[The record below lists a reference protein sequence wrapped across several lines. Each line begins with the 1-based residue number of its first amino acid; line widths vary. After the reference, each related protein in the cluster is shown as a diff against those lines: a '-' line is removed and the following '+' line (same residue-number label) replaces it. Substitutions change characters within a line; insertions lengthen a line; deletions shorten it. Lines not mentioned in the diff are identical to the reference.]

1 MVVVLVL
8 PVADDDLC
16 VQQRV
21 EVVDVEAL
29 VADPAVERLDVPVAP
44 RRARRDVGQA
54 GAGAG
59 PVGHRLADEL
69 RPVVRPE
76 HRRGAPGGDE
86 VLEVGGESVGGNRAL
101 HEAAD
106 ALPGVFVDDR
116 ADLDQSSVLVGVEL
130 EVHRPH
136 HVRRVRRRRV
146 DGRGPDALASTPL
159 RDPEPFVTPQ
169 ALDLLVVHH
178 PPLGAGVVIRPPI
191 PVAGMVLRPG
201 AQPLP
206 ERPIRVR
213 DRVALERSPVR
224 GAAQPDQTARHPFAH
239 PQLALEVI
247 DGGAAPVR
255 A

>member
-1 MVVVLVL
+1 MNSGPLS
-8 PVADDDLC
+8 DLST
-16 VQQRV
+16 
-21 EVVDVEAL
+21 A
-29 VADPAVERLDVPVAP
+29 
-44 RRARRDVGQA
+44 
-54 GAGAG
+54 
-59 PVGHRLADEL
+59 
-69 RPVVRPE
+69 
-76 HRRGAPGGDE
+76 RGAPGGDE

-116 ADLDQSSVLVGVEL
+116 ADLDRSSVLVGVEL

-136 HVRRVRRRRV
+136 HVRRVRCRRV

-206 ERPIRVR
+206 QRPVWVR
-213 DRVALERSPVR
+213 DRVGVERASVR
-224 GAAQPDQTARHPFAH
+224 GAGEPGQTARHPLAH
-239 PQLALEVI
+239 LQCPDQVR
-247 DGGAAPVR
+247 DGGTAPAR